1 MRVLITGGAG
11 FIGSHLADALL
22 QAGHGVTALD
32 DLSTGRR
39 ENLSLASAHSRF
51 TLVEADIRDAAAVA
65 AAAADCDA
73 IVHLAAR
80 IGMRVVVESPLE
92 TMEVNARG
100 TETVLDVAGSRRM
113 PVIVASTSEVYGY
126 STKIPSAETDPIC
139 FGAPTIGR
147 WSYACSKAYDEFFA
161 LALHRERGT
170 PTAVVRLFNTVGP
183 RQLGRYGM
191 VIPRFVNQALAGERL
206 TVYGDGSQT
215 RCFCYVGDVV
225 KGLISMI
232 ERIDRIAG
240 EVFNLGNPHE
250 ITILELANRV
260 INAANSSSGIDFI
273 PFGVAYPAG
282 FEEIMRRVPDI
293 EKARRMLSFD
303 PSTDLDGILQ
313 SVLPAVGAKASLA

>member
-32 DLSTGRR
+32 DLSTGLR
-39 ENLSLASAHSRF
+39 ENLEDASTHRRF
-51 TLVEADIRDAAAVA
+51 TFVEADIRDAAAVSA
-65 AAAADCDA
+65 AVADCDA

-100 TETVLDVAGSRRM
+100 TETVLDAAGRRRM
-113 PVIVASTSEVYGY
+113 PIIIASTSEVYGY
-126 STKIPSAETDPIC
+126 STKIPSSEKDPIC
-139 FGAPTIGR
+139 FGAPTVGR

-161 LALHRERGT
+161 LALQRERGT
-170 PTAVVRLFNTVGP
+170 PTAVARLFNTVGP

-191 VIPRFVNQALAGERL
+191 VVPRFVKQALAGEHL
-206 TVYGDGSQT
+206 TVYGDGTQT

-225 KGLISMI
+225 KGLITMI
-232 ERIDRIAG
+232 ERIDRVAG

-250 ITILELANRV
+250 ITILELAHRV
-260 INAANSSSGIDFI
+260 IKQADSSSPIDFI

-293 EKARRMLSFD
+293 EKARRKLSFD
-303 PSTDLDGILQ
+303 PSTDLDAILE
-313 SVLPAVGAKASLA
+313 SVLHAFRAKAALA